1 MPTPALLPAHVG
13 LCTEHTQIP
22 LEHVDVRA
30 EILGAHARVTFTQ
43 RYRNQESRP
52 VEAVYVF
59 PLDESA
65 AVCGFAAVV
74 EGFRY
79 EGVVKPREEAFAT
92 YDDAMAAGHGAFL
105 LDEERPDVFTA
116 SIGNLPPGAEAQ
128 IELTYVSEL
137 TCEGDSIRF
146 TLPTTV
152 SPRYAPA
159 EDQGGI
165 GRAPADV
172 LNPPRASDVP
182 YGLSFTARAA
192 IPGRIRRIESPSHPI
207 SIDLGPDHA
216 TVTLAQEQVALDRD
230 LVLLVTPDEVAAPQ
244 IALERHG
251 TGRVAAALTFRPQ
264 FAVARVP
271 ADIVF
276 VVDRSGSMDG
286 SSIEQVRNAL
296 QICLRSLEA
305 GCNFN
310 IVGFGSR
317 FESLF
322 GECRPY
328 DERSLAEAASH
339 VAALEASLGGTELLP
354 ALEFVLEQATRSE
367 RIAQIVIMTDGQVT
381 NTDAVIE
388 AVRRRR
394 DRVRVFTFGIGRGA
408 SHHLVKGLAR
418 AGGGAAE
425 FVYPGERIEPK
436 MVRLFRRALSP
447 ALTDVRIDWGG
458 MTVTSVPS
466 TVGPVFADEPLRAY
480 GLMQAGQ
487 SGTVTLHARGP
498 SGPLSWSLGV
508 QAADVVEGATVGTLA
523 ARARIREIEEGG
535 SWSPDR
541 GSQQHER
548 RANRA
553 VNEIIQLATEF
564 GLASRETS
572 WVAVQAREAP
582 LTEQAT
588 LRRVPIAITSGWGG
602 RDAPI
607 GVQPTMAAPRG
618 SRMLGGALA
627 DSFDGSF
634 VAEHRLARAPGASRD
649 RAPRVTQAGPPK
661 SPPPSIFG
669 RFTRDDRLMDKVG
682 LVPGLGGAAPVRAL
696 DRLVALQRADGSWD
710 LSQELA
716 DVLGLRFGDLVSLPL
731 GSENT
736 DVARRALA
744 TALAI
749 TFLETREL
757 SQHPEWELLAAKAA
771 RWLARVKAVP
781 PAGESWRRLA
791 TRLLV

>member
-1 MPTPALLPAHVG
+1 MPTPALSPSPAG
-13 LCTEHTQIP
+13 LCTEHAPIP

-43 RYRNQESRP
+43 RYRNHESRP

-59 PLDESA
+59 PLDEGA

-74 EGFRY
+74 DGVRY
-79 EGVVKPREEAFAT
+79 EGAVKPREEAFAT

-116 SIGNLPPGAEAQ
+116 SVGNLAPGAEAQ
-128 IELTYVSEL
+128 IELTYVTEL
-137 TCEGDSIRF
+137 PYEGESIRF

-159 EDQGGI
+159 EDQGGV
-165 GRAPADV
+165 GRPPADV
-172 LNPPRASDVP
+172 LNPPHASNVP

-192 IPGRIRRIESPSHPI
+192 TPGRIQRIESPSHPI

-216 TVTLAQEQVALDRD
+216 TVTLSQQQVALDRD
-230 LVLLVTPDEVAAPQ
+230 LVLLVTPGEVAAPQ
-244 IALERHG
+244 MALERHR
-251 TGRVAAALTFRPQ
+251 TGRVAAALMFRPQ
-264 FAVARVP
+264 FAVERVP
-271 ADIVF
+271 ADVVF
-276 VVDRSGSMDG
+276 VVDRSGSMGG

-305 GCNFN
+305 GCAFN
-310 IVGFGSR
+310 IVGFGSG

-322 GECRPY
+322 SECRPY
-328 DERSLAEAASH
+328 DERSLAEAATH
-339 VAALEASLGGTELLP
+339 VSALAANLGGTELLP

-367 RIAQIVIMTDGQVT
+367 RIVQLVIMTDGQVT

-408 SHHLVKGLAR
+408 SHHLVRGLAR

-436 MVRLFRRALSP
+436 VVRLFRRALSP
-447 ALTDVRIDWGG
+447 ALTDVRLDWGG
-458 MTVTSVPS
+458 MDVTPVPS

-480 GLMQAGQ
+480 GLMQEGQ

-498 SGPLSWSLGV
+498 AGPLSWVLDVRES
-508 QAADVVEGATVGTLA
+508 DVVEGATVGTIA
-523 ARARIREIEEGG
+523 ARMRIREIEEGG

-553 VNEIIQLATEF
+553 VREIIQLATEF

-572 WVAVQAREAP
+572 WVAVQARDVP
-582 LTEQAT
+582 LTEPAT

-602 RDAPI
+602 RDASMVSPM
-607 GVQPTMAAPRG
+607 VMSAPYG
-618 SRMLGGALA
+618 STLSGRSAV
-627 DSFDGSF
+627 DSFDGGF
-634 VAEHRLARAPGASRD
+634 VSELRAAVPGASRD
-649 RAPRVTQAGPPK
+649 VARRV
-661 SPPPSIFG
+661 PPPTAAPAAPQRGFG
-669 RFTRDDRLMDKVG
+669 WFKRDNRKTDKVESV
-682 LVPGLGGAAPVRAL
+682 LGLGRSASVRAL
-696 DRLVALQRADGSWD
+696 DRLVALQQADGTWD

-716 DVLGLRFGDLVSLPL
+716 DVLGLRLGDLVSLAS
-731 GSENT
+731 GYDNADE
-736 DVARRALA
+736 ARRALA

-749 TFLETREL
+749 TFLETRE
-757 SQHPEWELLAAKAA
+757 SSHRSEWELLARKAA
-771 RWLARVKAVP
+771 RWLARAKAVP
-781 PAGESWRRLA
+781 PGGKSWRKLA
-791 TRLLV
+791 NSLLT